1 MEIALI
7 ILIPF
12 LGTIIGSAFVY
23 LLKDKINE
31 KVQKILIGFASGVM
45 LAASIWSLLIPS
57 IESSSSMGN
66 LSFIP
71 AVVGFLLGIGF
82 LLLLD
87 TLVPHMHIDSEEPE
101 GLKSNAKKQNMFLF
115 AITLHNI
122 PEGMAVGVVLA
133 SAINGSTP
141 ITMMAALS
149 LSIGI
154 ALQNIPEGAI
164 VSTPLRK
171 EGLSKNKSFIY
182 GILSGIVEP
191 IAICVT
197 IIFSSIITPI
207 LPYVLSFAAGA
218 MLYVIVEELIPETQ
232 SGKHTNIGTISF
244 AIGFVLMMILD
255 VALG

>member
-71 AVVGFLLGIGF
+71 EVVGFLLGIGF

-244 AIGFVLMMILD
+244 AI
-255 VALG
+255 